1 MTFLVETIMN
11 KIQFASNNIKAIL
24 ISADL
29 TVLRLVLSVAAFG
42 SAIWFGIM
50 LMYGM
55 SITDIE
61 LTRRLMFEVFTISEW
76 TVLILVYGI
85 LNILLC
91 RLSLNIKLKERDR

>member
-1 MTFLVETIMN
+1 MTFLVEITMN
-11 KIQFASNNIKAIL
+11 KIQLATNNIKAIL

-29 TVLRLVLSVAAFG
+29 AVLRLVLSMAAFG

-55 SITDIE
+55 SIAEIE
-61 LTRRLMFEVFTISEW
+61 LTRRLMFEVFTFSEW

-85 LNILLC
+85 LNILLV
-91 RLSLNIKLKERDR
+91 SFKFEYQT